1 MMQLTE
7 TSKGKQAVIMDGYIY
22 SLKKETKTSKNW
34 QCTNR
39 KCNGKLTTSL
49 DGKVILHAD
58 TRHNHTSDESK
69 IQTHLL
75 RQACKRKAE
84 EEISER
90 PRKIII
96 REAGKLKTDKV
107 SLSGVQSSRRAI

>member
-7 TSKGKQAVIMDGYIY
+7 TSKGKQAVIMNGYIY

-58 TRHNHTSDESK
+58 TRHNHASDESK

-75 RQACKRKAE
+75 
-84 EEISER
+84 
-90 PRKIII
+90 
-96 REAGKLKTDKV
+96 
-107 SLSGVQSSRRAI
+107 